1 MLYIRSVNISI
12 LSLLMSNAS
21 ESSDSNVLNYSIT
34 KLLSKENVVPTLT
47 SPLHKS
53 ALNVG
58 PNGSVYEEIN
68 SFYFYETEQLTVL
81 WVLFI
86 VIVVGNLA
94 VLTTLF
100 FNKTRKSRMNYF
112 ICQLAIADLFVGL
125 LNVLTDIIW
134 RLTVSW
140 RAGEIACKVIRF
152 MQACVT
158 YSSTYVL
165 VALSI
170 DRYDAITN
178 PMNFSGS
185 WTRAK
190 RLVAGAWII
199 SACFSIP
206 MIFLYEEKV
215 IQDKLQCWIELGAPW
230 RWQLYMCLISSSLF
244 FIPAIII
251 STCYAIILKT
261 IWTKGGVLAS
271 PNELRNTNN
280 IDRGSRRA
288 SSRGIIPRA
297 KIKTVKMTIV
307 IVIVFVICWSPYIV
321 FDLLQVFGSIPKTQT
336 NIAIATFMQ
345 SLSVLNSATN
355 PLIYCLFSTQICLTF
370 RRGPIF
376 GWFVSIWCCRS
387 QETSSSSDGIS
398 RTLTTTLTISKR
410 SIIRP
415 TKVVIVERPITGE
428 I

>member
-307 IVIVFVICWSPYIV
+307 IVIDE
-321 FDLLQVFGSIPKTQT
+321 DLFLDGLFQYGVAEVKKLLLPVMGFR
-336 NIAIATFMQ
+336 
-345 SLSVLNSATN
+345 VL
-355 PLIYCLFSTQICLTF
+355 
-370 RRGPIF
+370 
-376 GWFVSIWCCRS
+376 
-387 QETSSSSDGIS
+387 
-398 RTLTTTLTISKR
+398 
-410 SIIRP
+410 
-415 TKVVIVERPITGE
+415 
-428 I
+428 